1 MNRGISDLRN
11 RMKRM
16 EESIEG
22 LGMKVLNI
30 YPWSSHML
38 LHMDPA
44 MGKQTGM
51 CQGEPGNRRYIDVER
66 EYVMEGEGVLSRKT
80 S

>member
-11 RMKRM
+11 RMRM

-30 YPWSSHML
+30 SADSHML
-38 LHMDPA
+38 LHMGPA
-44 MGKQTGM
+44 MGSR
-51 CQGEPGNRRYIDVER
+51 QGCAR
-66 EYVMEGEGVLSRKT
+66 ESQEIEDT
-80 S
+80 